1 MAKWVINTQ
10 NCRIWIIFTSAAG
23 PPQKCIS
30 VFWTQFVLKINMIL
44 CHFSYGSCIIHWVE
58 IHWEKNVVI
67 LIMVLSKC
75 VHYSSWHIHMF
86 QTWEYINAWYNRT
99 YVFLFMSLYNK
110 KFRYI
115 DLCNN
120 TALKISVINQIFNY
134 IL

>member
-10 NCRIWIIFTSAAG
+10 NWRIWIIFTSAAG
-23 PPQKCIS
+23 PPQKYIS
-30 VFWTQFVLKINMIL
+30 VFWTQFILKINMLL
-44 CHFSYGSCIIHWVE
+44 CHFGCGSYIIHWVE

-75 VHYSSWHIHMF
+75 VHDSSWHIHMF
-86 QTWEYINAWYNRT
+86 QTWEYINAWYNWT
-99 YVFLFMSLYNK
+99 YVFLCMSLYNK

-120 TALKISVINQIFNY
+120 TALKISVINRIFNY